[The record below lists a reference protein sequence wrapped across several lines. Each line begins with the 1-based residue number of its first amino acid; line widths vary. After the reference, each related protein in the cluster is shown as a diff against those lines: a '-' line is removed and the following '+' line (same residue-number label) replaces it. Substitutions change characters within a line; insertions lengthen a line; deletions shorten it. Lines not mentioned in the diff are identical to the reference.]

1 MSIGD
6 YRVSWSEKSLWKTF
20 EGAKERKRTKKKETQ
35 RPDGNDASEEIRQ
48 KARIPSEAWK
58 SFAKNAQLSHIP
70 TGPTAIDTRELN
82 FSEIL
87 FAELD
92 AHNSVLPVAGPN
104 SRAAE
109 WGFRPLSNT
118 HWPSHDARRWSVR
131 SDAAAIQAA
140 PMQQLTLSFLCSRHC
155 SCRRSLFRL
164 PVGVNVPGL
173 SMFVGRFSGD
183 HHWPVLGD
191 RRGPILHLIKL
202 VPSGCVELMWHL
214 SYPQC

>member
-1 MSIGD
+1 MG
-6 YRVSWSEKSLWKTF
+6 L
-20 EGAKERKRTKKKETQ
+20 EGEPTTLP
-35 RPDGNDASEEIRQ
+35 RPDSRPPGRWSLRW
-48 KARIPSEAWK
+48 P
-58 SFAKNAQLSHIP
+58 
-70 TGPTAIDTRELN
+70 
-82 FSEIL
+82 
-87 FAELD
+87 
-92 AHNSVLPVAGPN
+92 VLPVAGPN

-109 WGFRPLSNT
+109 WGFRPLSDT

-140 PMQQLTLSFLCSRHC
+140 PMQQLALSFLCSRHC

-191 RRGPILHLIKL
+191 RRGCWEAFPRWVRYERLRLWPPPIRHTGSE
-202 VPSGCVELMWHL
+202 PSGSSGVIAVW
-214 SYPQC
+214 PW

>member
-1 MSIGD
+1 MG
-6 YRVSWSEKSLWKTF
+6 L
-20 EGAKERKRTKKKETQ
+20 EGEPTTLP
-35 RPDGNDASEEIRQ
+35 RPDSRPPGRWSLRWPVLKYRNRQ
-48 KARIPSEAWK
+48 TPQRHHLRRPGRWSPRW
-58 SFAKNAQLSHIP
+58 P
-70 TGPTAIDTRELN
+70 
-82 FSEIL
+82 
-87 FAELD
+87 
-92 AHNSVLPVAGPN
+92 VLPVAGPN

-109 WGFRPLSNT
+109 WGFRPLSDT

-140 PMQQLTLSFLCSRHC
+140 PMQQLALSFLCSRHC

-191 RRGPILHLIKL
+191 RRGRQEHISADHPARGADL
-202 VPSGCVELMWHL
+202 GR
-214 SYPQC
+214 